1 MDSLCLQW
9 RYTMSRTSAREHA
22 FKILYQMQVAPE
34 EIESTVDLYL
44 ENFVEEPVSDSDRAF
59 IVQEIVGTT
68 ANTAVL
74 DEKISGALKG
84 WTLRR
89 LSKVD
94 LAILRLAVY
103 EILHEESIPASVS
116 INEAINL
123 AKKYSQDAAPAFING
138 VLGSIVPEEASEA
151 QTEAEEN
158 GEE

>member
-1 MDSLCLQW
+1 
-9 RYTMSRTSAREHA
+9 MSRTSAREHA

-34 EIESTVDLYL
+34 EIESTVNLYL
-44 ENFVEEPVSDSDRAF
+44 ENFAEEPVSDSDRAF

-68 ANTAVL
+68 AETAAL

-103 EILHEESIPASVS
+103 EMKFDEDVPVGVA
-116 INEAINL
+116 INEAVEL
-123 AKKYSQDAAPAFING
+123 SKKYGGDESPAFING
-138 VLGSIVPEEASEA
+138 ILGKLGK
-151 QTEAEEN
+151 TE
-158 GEE
+158 

>member
-1 MDSLCLQW
+1 
-9 RYTMSRTSAREHA
+9 MSRTSAREHA

-34 EIESTVDLYL
+34 EIESTVNLYL
-44 ENFVEEPVSDSDRAF
+44 ENFAEEAVNDSDRAF

-68 ANTAVL
+68 SRTKEL
-74 DEKISGALKG
+74 DEKIAGALKG
-84 WTLRR
+84 WTLSR

-103 EILHEESIPASVS
+103 EILHDDSIPVSVS

-138 VLGSIVPEEASEA
+138 VLGSVVPEDAAAEDGEA
-151 QTEAEEN
+151 
-158 GEE
+158 

>member
-1 MDSLCLQW
+1 
-9 RYTMSRTSAREHA
+9 MSRTSAREHA

-34 EIESTVDLYL
+34 EIESTVNLYL
-44 ENFVEEPVSDSDRAF
+44 ENFAEEAVTDSDRAF

-68 ANTAVL
+68 SRSEEL
-74 DEKISGALKG
+74 DEKIAGALKG
-84 WTLRR
+84 WTLSR

-103 EILHEESIPASVS
+103 EILHDDSIPVSVS

-138 VLGSIVPEEASEA
+138 VLGSVVPEDAAAEDGEA
-151 QTEAEEN
+151 
-158 GEE
+158 

>member
-1 MDSLCLQW
+1 
-9 RYTMSRTSAREHA
+9 MSRTTAREHA

-34 EIESTVDLYL
+34 EIESTVSLYL
-44 ENFVEEPVSDSDRAF
+44 ENFAEETVNEQDRAF

-68 ANTAVL
+68 SREKEL

-84 WTLRR
+84 WTLNR

-103 EILHEESIPASVS
+103 EILHDDSIPESVS

-138 VLGSIVPEEASEA
+138 VLGSVVPGEAPQAAVEEEK
-151 QTEAEEN
+151 E
-158 GEE
+158 

>member
-1 MDSLCLQW
+1 
-9 RYTMSRTSAREHA
+9 MSRTSAREHA

-34 EIESTVDLYL
+34 EIESTVNLYL
-44 ENFVEEPVSDSDRAF
+44 ENFAEEAVTDSDRAF

-68 ANTAVL
+68 SRTEEL
-74 DEKISGALKG
+74 DEKIAGALKG
-84 WTLRR
+84 WTLSR

-103 EILHEESIPASVS
+103 EILHDDSIPVSVS

-138 VLGSIVPEEASEA
+138 VLGSVVPEDAAAEDGEA
-151 QTEAEEN
+151 
-158 GEE
+158 

>member
-1 MDSLCLQW
+1 
-9 RYTMSRTSAREHA
+9 MSRTSAREHA

-34 EIESTVDLYL
+34 EIESTVNLYL
-44 ENFVEEPVSDSDRAF
+44 ENFAEEAVTDSDRAF

-68 ANTAVL
+68 SRTEEL
-74 DEKISGALKG
+74 DEKIAGALKG
-84 WTLRR
+84 WTLSR

-103 EILHEESIPASVS
+103 EILHDDSIPVSVS

-138 VLGSIVPEEASEA
+138 VLGSVVPEDAVAEDGEA
-151 QTEAEEN
+151 
-158 GEE
+158 